1 MKVRISIIR
10 FLPVMLLLIHS
21 PGCSQKEPGAAT
33 AGKVDTRASTLAVS
47 IFNVKPE
54 SIHRTVE
61 LVGTLEGKQ
70 EVTVSSEVAARVSA
84 VRADLG
90 DLVKEGQPIVELDS
104 TEFRLAVDRQQS
116 ALLQVLTQLGVRSE
130 ADPLPDASQTS
141 IVRKTLADL
150 ADARSSFERTKAL
163 LAKSVESKAAYDSA
177 EARYHAAQANH
188 AASQDQVRN
197 LFAQVENLR
206 TQLAL
211 AKKKLA
217 DCTIHAPFTGA
228 IKARLVEVGQY
239 VREQTAVMS
248 ISTMNPLKLIT
259 SVPEPWFP
267 YVTPGAPMELTVEAY
282 AEKFPCKVNRVSRT
296 VDPQSR
302 TFNIEA
308 LVDNSRGRLL
318 PGLFARAI
326 LRTSKIDLVFRVP
339 AAAVISYYGVQKIYA
354 VENELVQERVVKL
367 GDRSGDFIEVTQGL
381 KAGDRIA
388 TSELARIQ
396 QGSRVQM
403 KEER

>member
-1 MKVRISIIR
+1 MKVKISIVR
-10 FLPVMLLLIHS
+10 FLPLMLLLIHS
-21 PGCSQKEPGAAT
+21 PGCSPKEPGAAT
-33 AGKVDTRASTLAVS
+33 AGKADSRTSTIPVS
-47 IFNVKPE
+47 IFNVRPE

-90 DLVKEGQPIVELDS
+90 DQVQEGQPIVELNS
-104 TEFRLAVDRQQS
+104 TEFRLAVDRQHS
-116 ALLQVLTQLGVRSE
+116 ALLQVLAQLGIRNE
-130 ADPLPDASQTS
+130 TEPLPEASQTS
-141 IVRKTLADL
+141 IVRKALADL
-150 ADARSSFERTKAL
+150 ADAKSSFERTKAL
-163 LAKSVESKAAYDSA
+163 LAKSIESKAAYDSA
-177 EARYHAAQANH
+177 EARYQAAQANY
-188 AASQDQVRN
+188 AAAQDQVRN
-197 LFAQVENLR
+197 LLAQVENLR

-211 AKKKLA
+211 AQKKLA
-217 DCTIHAPFTGA
+217 DCTIRAPFTGT

-248 ISTMNPLKLIT
+248 IATMNPLKLLT
-259 SVPEPWFP
+259 SVPEKWFP
-267 YVTPGAPMELTVEAY
+267 YVTPGARMELTVEAY
-282 AEKFPCKVNRVSRT
+282 ADTFPCKVYRVSKA

-308 LVDNSRGRLL
+308 LIDNSRGKLL

-326 LRTSKIDLVFRVP
+326 LTTSKIDSVFRIP
-339 AAAVISYYGVQKIYA
+339 AAAVVSYYGVQKIYA
-354 VENELVQERVVKL
+354 VENGLIQERVVKL
-367 GDRSGDFIEVTQGL
+367 GDRSGDFIEITEGL

-396 QGSRVQM
+396 QGSRVQA
-403 KEER
+403 KEEN